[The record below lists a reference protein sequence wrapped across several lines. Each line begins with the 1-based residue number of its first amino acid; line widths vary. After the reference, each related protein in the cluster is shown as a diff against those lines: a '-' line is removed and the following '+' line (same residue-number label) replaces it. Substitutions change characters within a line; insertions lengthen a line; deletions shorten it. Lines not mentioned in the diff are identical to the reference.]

1 MLRLFGSDIL
11 TKVVL
16 SILIWDKKELDYGRY
31 STLKKEK
38 TNYVMNLFDLLWK
51 VALEVLKAS
60 ANHKLIMYKFV

>member
-1 MLRLFGSDIL
+1 M
-11 TKVVL
+11 
-16 SILIWDKKELDYGRY
+16 Y

-38 TNYVMNLFDLLWK
+38 THYVMNLFDLLWK